1 MGDII
6 ITIILVNIEI
16 TIIQTIVFEF
26 EDVLY
31 LSSMPKKRKSEL
43 WKVAFRN
50 TQNGQKENVP
60 IYIDIQICIRYFF
73 STRLC

>member
-31 LSSMPKKRKSEL
+31 FSSMPKKRKSEL
-43 WKVAFRN
+43 
-50 TQNGQKENVP
+50 
-60 IYIDIQICIRYFF
+60 
-73 STRLC
+73 